1 MRTKYRQPSSQY
13 VFGYQK
19 FILMP
24 EDYKATKSGKVNVK
38 LPEVVGKGYGTFWRW
53 KGRYRAVKGSRASK
67 KSKTTALWYIT
78 NMMKYHF
85 YLFRIHEKVPMNY
98 YIQSLLRQSNIYV
111 GK

>member
-24 EDYKATKSGKVNVK
+24 EDHKATKSGKVNVK

-53 KGRYRAVKGSRASK
+53 KGRYRAVKSSSLR
-67 KSKTTALWYIT
+67 YIRGYRYRIVT
-78 NMMKYHF
+78 WRKNRYTEKY
-85 YLFRIHEKVPMNY
+85 
-98 YIQSLLRQSNIYV
+98 
-111 GK
+111 

>member
-24 EDYKATKSGKVNVK
+24 EDYKTTKSGKVNVK

-67 KSKTTALWYIT
+67 KSKTTALWY
-78 NMMKYHF
+78 MYAMKDSTDKLKF
-85 YLFRIHEKVPMNY
+85 TCADSIGVVEVERVNELV
-98 YIQSLLRQSNIYV
+98 
-111 GK
+111 